1 MDFYDVVRKRRMVRS
16 FTDEPVAPAALE
28 RILAAA
34 RRAPS
39 AGFTQAQD
47 FVMVSDPQT
56 KEQLA
61 RLCHQ
66 ESYVAAGFDPFLAR
80 APVLVVPCTNENAY
94 HRRYQEPDK
103 VDSEGRE
110 IAWPVPYWYMDAGC
124 AVMVLLLAVVAEE
137 LAAAFVGSHRLG
149 DIKQLLAIPE
159 EVTPVGVIA
168 IGHPAP
174 DKRSGSLQRGRRPH
188 RAQVHQEKW

>member
-1 MDFYDVVRKRRMVRS
+1 VEFYDVVKKRRMVRN
-16 FTDEPVAPAALE
+16 FTEEPVERAALE
-28 RILAAA
+28 RILDAA

-39 AGFTQAQD
+39 AGFTQGQD
-47 FVMVSDPQT
+47 FVVVTAPQT
-56 KEQLA
+56 KERLA

-103 VDSEGRE
+103 VDTDGRE
-110 IAWPVPYWYMDAGC
+110 IDWPVPYWYMDAGC
-124 AVMVLLLAVVAEE
+124 AVMLLLLAVVAEG

-149 DIKQLLAIPE
+149 DIEQLLDIPE

-174 DKRSGSLQRGRRPH
+174 DKRSGSLQRGRRPQ
-188 RAQVHQEKW
+188 RAQVHQERW

>member
-1 MDFYDVVRKRRMVRS
+1 MVRNFS
-16 FTDEPVAPAALE
+16 DEAVAAATLE
-28 RILAAA
+28 RILEAA
-34 RRAPS
+34 RRGPS
-39 AGFTQAQD
+39 AGYTQGQD
-47 FVMVSDPQT
+47 FVVVTDAET
-56 KEQLA
+56 KEEIA

-66 ESYVAAGFDPFLAR
+66 ESYVAAGFDPFIAR

-94 HRRYQEPDK
+94 HRRYQAPDK

-110 IAWPVPYWYMDAGC
+110 IDWPIPYWFMDAGC
-124 AVMVLLLAVVAEE
+124 AVMILLLAVVAEG

-149 DIKQLLAIPE
+149 DIKRLLDIPE

-174 DKRSGSLQRGRRPH
+174 DKRSGSLKRGRRPQ
-188 RAQVHQEKW
+188 REQVHWERW